1 MRRFAL
7 LTSLLLVPLAL
18 AGAGQG
24 ARGQTVERIGI
35 TDAARQAHPLPA
47 GLLVELESPTGY
59 ERQSASGDAG
69 RWVGGR
75 YEQIGHPE
83 NVGRATLDWTVSFDQ
98 STGEADAIAHAHI
111 QHTSWAR
118 DQRGG
123 LSVPHVVGT
132 RAVGTILGY
141 YEMVTPSTPGDARF
155 EGVLAFPLDTNLHAV
170 IRFEALDPPDDS
182 YMVNGSS
189 AASSWNRGQL
199 LVALAGAQLQGNL
212 PPKIVAARAIQRGR
226 MVRGKG
232 GRPVPGL
239 GARCSRFAREEHR
252 RDLDEGLRRQD
263 RPARL
268 LRAQGEEAREI
279 PRERALGRV
288 LSHEP
293 RAPRGPLDV
302 S

>member
-1 MRRFAL
+1 VRRFAL
-7 LTSLLLVPLAL
+7 LTALLLVPLAL
-18 AGAGQG
+18 AGATQG

-35 TDAARQAHPLPA
+35 TDAARQAHQLPA

-75 YEQIGHPE
+75 YEQIGHSE
-83 NVGRATLDWTVSFDQ
+83 NAGRASLDWTVSFDQ

-170 IRFEALDPPDDS
+170 IRFEALEPPDDT

-199 LVALAGAQLQGNL
+199 LVALAGAHLQGNL
-212 PPKIVAARAIQRGR
+212 PPKIVAARAIERGR
-226 MVRGKG
+226 MVRGKVVD
-232 GRPVPGL
+232 RFLDSVL
-239 GARCSRFAREEHR
+239 GARVSLEKSIGGTWTKVSGGKTDPRGFYQLKAKKRGRYRVSVRWAGFTAMSRE
-252 RDLDEGLRRQD
+252 
-263 RPARL
+263 
-268 LRAQGEEAREI
+268 LRA
-279 PRERALGRV
+279 GR
-288 LSHEP
+288 
-293 RAPRGPLDV
+293 
-302 S
+302 

>member
-1 MRRFAL
+1 MRRLAL
-7 LTSLLLVPLAL
+7 LTSLLVLPLAL

-35 TDAARQAHPLPA
+35 SDATRQAHQLPA
-47 GLLVELESPTGY
+47 GLLVELASPTGY
-59 ERQSASGDAG
+59 ERQSASGDQG
-69 RWVGGR
+69 RWVGAR

-83 NVGRATLDWTVSFDQ
+83 NAGLASLDWTVSFDQ
-98 STGEADAIAHAHI
+98 STGEADAIAHANI

-132 RAVGTILGY
+132 RGVGTILGY
-141 YEMVTPSTPGDARF
+141 YEMVTPATPGDARF

-170 IRFEALDPPDDS
+170 IRFEALEPPDDT

-212 PPKIVAARAIQRGR
+212 PPKIVAARPFQRGR
-226 MVRGKG
+226 LVRGKVVD
-232 GRPVPGL
+232 RFLDSVL
-239 GARCSRFAREEHR
+239 GARVSLEKSIGGTWTKVSGGKTDPRGFYQLKAKKRGRYRVSVRWAGFSAMSRE
-252 RDLDEGLRRQD
+252 
-263 RPARL
+263 
-268 LRAQGEEAREI
+268 LRA
-279 PRERALGRV
+279 GR
-288 LSHEP
+288 
-293 RAPRGPLDV
+293 
-302 S
+302 